1 MRLQSGDRH
10 VHASDGGRSAARG
23 SIGHRGR
30 PGMQFPLSSFDG
42 ANGLAERTRHVSC
55 AAEIKRMYSRTL
67 VWTSYRQKNMAMG
80 KRGVKTSKHLA
91 RLTLTAVYTGSRAEV
106 VERASFIELPGRPWI
121 DLENGIFFRAWK
133 GRRVPNNKLADP
145 VRIPEKLLS
154 MMRRWA
160 KETPNLV
167 EHNGKVVKTRRGFH
181 TLKKSVFTEERARVV
196 NFHTLKHTCAS
207 WLMARGVPDEI
218 VAHYISTTPE
228 VVRKHYGHFAP
239 DFHQEAVDAW
249 QTKPK
254 KRSDRKGA
262 EAA

>member
-1 MRLQSGDRH
+1 
-10 VHASDGGRSAARG
+10 
-23 SIGHRGR
+23 
-30 PGMQFPLSSFDG
+30 MQFPLSSFDG